1 MKSYYFSHDCNAQ
14 HDPKVTK
21 LLVKMGWEGYGLF
34 WALVE
39 RLSSESDYKMKKEYD
54 CIAYALR
61 TDEERIKS
69 LIEDYDLF
77 TIEGEYFYSERLN
90 RGMELRDE
98 KSEKARQ
105 SVQKRWD
112 KAKKDDT
119 NVIRPKYERNTIKG
133 KESILNKSIL
143 KNKESKKKNLEVR
156 KQEFSS
162 SVHKYS
168 EISKNMRNDFISYWT
183 ETNHKGK
190 KMRWEMERTFEPK
203 RRLTTWKNNNFNNG
217 QKNGYVSD
225 ADYDQQKK
233 DARSRAENAKL
244 KALNKHIWD

>member
-1 MKSYYFSHDCNAQ
+1 MNSYYFSHDCNAQ

-21 LLVKMGWEGYGLF
+21 LLVKLGWEGYGFF

-39 RLSSESDYKMKKEYD
+39 RLSSESDYRMKKEYD
-54 CIAYALR
+54 CISFALR

-69 LIEDYDLF
+69 IVEDYDLF
-77 TIEGEYFYSERLN
+77 IVEGEYFYSERLN
-90 RGMELRDE
+90 RCMELRDE

-112 KAKKDDT
+112 KVKKKDT
-119 NVIRPKYERNTIKG
+119 NVIRPQNERNTIKG
-133 KESILNKSIL
+133 NKRKLDNSILN
-143 KNKESKKKNLEVR
+143 NKESKKKELAVR
-156 KQEFSS
+156 KQKFSTLIHS
-162 SVHKYS
+162 FEDFEK
-168 EISKNMRNDFISYWT
+168 KLRNEFISYWT
-183 ETNHKGK
+183 ETKINGK
-190 KMRWEMERTFEPK
+190 KMRWEMQKTFEPK
-203 RRLTTWKNNNFNNG
+203 RRLTTWSNNNFNNG

-233 DARSRAENAKL
+233 DARNREENKKL